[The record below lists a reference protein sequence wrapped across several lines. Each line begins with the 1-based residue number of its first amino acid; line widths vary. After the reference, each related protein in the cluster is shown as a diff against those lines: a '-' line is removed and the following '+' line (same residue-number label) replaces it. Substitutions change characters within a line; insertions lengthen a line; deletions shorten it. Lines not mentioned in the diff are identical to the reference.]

1 MLVIGETKIILRYI
15 IDKKSIWLQLFE
27 NFHHNYCNPICKP
40 TKVLPMIPDDEPSEE
55 HPDNILQNEAN
66 NDASSN
72 PFLKGCLIVIA
83 IILILSLLLR
93 YLQ

>member
-1 MLVIGETKIILRYI
+1 MY
-15 IDKKSIWLQLFE
+15 
-27 NFHHNYCNPICKP
+27 
-40 TKVLPMIPDDEPSEE
+40 PDEDSSKE

-66 NDASSN
+66 NDAPSN
-72 PFLKGCLIVIA
+72 PFLKGCLIAIA